1 MRLGM
6 SNFKLSDLSQG
17 LWGNVW
23 QPAVCV
29 ATGGTQGGQV
39 TQQAA
44 QGEVSEDK
52 GENHLWQQY
61 HYLFCLLAVTQLTF
75 LVSNLHLTCTKVK
88 SYFISTLKSGLHS

>member
-1 MRLGM
+1 MRWGM
-6 SNFKLSDLSQG
+6 SYFNLSDLSQG

-44 QGEVSEDK
+44 QGEVSED
-52 GENHLWQQY
+52 
-61 HYLFCLLAVTQLTF
+61 
-75 LVSNLHLTCTKVK
+75 
-88 SYFISTLKSGLHS
+88 